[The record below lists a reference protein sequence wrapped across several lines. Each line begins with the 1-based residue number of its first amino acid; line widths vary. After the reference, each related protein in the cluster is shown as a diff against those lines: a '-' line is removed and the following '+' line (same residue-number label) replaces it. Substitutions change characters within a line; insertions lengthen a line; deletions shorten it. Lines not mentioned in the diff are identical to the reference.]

1 VAVIAAFSLKHP
13 NYKTLKLS
21 MSHTI
26 YIQSIGLFGTG
37 FENWASAEKILSG
50 DQPYV
55 ATAAVPPSP
64 EWLPPAERRRTSDII
79 RLAMVAGKE
88 ALANAQLSPSESAT
102 VFSSSGG
109 SGEVIHQICES
120 LASDDRD
127 VSPTRFHNSVHNAP
141 AGYWGIAAK
150 NEWPSTSLCGHDESF
165 AVGLIEAIAQ
175 AKNQSHS
182 VLLLVHDL
190 PYPEPLNGVR
200 PVHGLFSLALL
211 LTAKRDEKSLYAL
224 TLDVCV
230 GQQDQDSE
238 TLGTTLVDE
247 SLERFRL
254 GNPAARAMPL
264 LVAMAK
270 KSNAPFTIAGTNQT
284 LLNMSVQSAK
294 TTSNA

>member
-1 VAVIAAFSLKHP
+1 
-13 NYKTLKLS
+13 

-37 FENWASAEKILSG
+37 FENWASAEQILCG
-50 DQPYV
+50 EQPYV
-55 ATAAVPPSP
+55 ETLAVPPSP
-64 EWLPPAERRRTSDII
+64 DWLPPAERRRTSDII
-79 RLAMVAGKE
+79 RLAIVAGKE
-88 ALANAQLSPSESAT
+88 ALTNAQSSPGESAT

-120 LASDDRD
+120 LASDERD

-175 AKNQSHS
+175 AKNQSRP

-190 PYPEPLNGVR
+190 PYPEPLNSVR

-211 LTAKRDEKSLYAL
+211 LRAEPDAKSLYSLSLEIGDAP
-224 TLDVCV
+224 TEKK
-230 GQQDQDSE
+230 SE
-238 TLGTTLVDE
+238 TV
-247 SLERFRL
+247 LENELLEQLRL
-254 GNPAARAMPL
+254 GNPAARALPL
-264 LVAMAK
+264 LAAIAT
-270 KSNAPFTIAGTNQT
+270 KSNKPFTIAGTNQT
-284 LLNMSVQSAK
+284 LLTMTVRHVNA
-294 TTSNA
+294 TSNA

>member
-1 VAVIAAFSLKHP
+1 
-13 NYKTLKLS
+13 

-37 FENWASAEKILSG
+37 FENWALAEKILCG
-50 DQPYV
+50 EQLYV
-55 ATAAVPPSP
+55 ETLAVPPSP
-64 EWLPPAERRRTSDII
+64 DWLPPAERRRTSDII

-88 ALANAQLSPSESAT
+88 ALSNAQLSPSESAT

-165 AVGLIEAIAQ
+165 AVGLLEAIAQ
-175 AKNQSHS
+175 AKSQDRS

-211 LTAKRDEKSLYAL
+211 LRAQPDAKSLYTL
-224 TLDVCV
+224 TLEM
-230 GQQDQDSE
+230 GYAHNEKTAE
-238 TLGTTLVDE
+238 TKLDNEL
-247 SLERFRL
+247 LERLRL
-254 GNPAARAMPL
+254 GNPAARALPL
-264 LVAMAK
+264 LMAIAT
-270 KSNAPFTIAGTNQT
+270 KSDKSFTISGTNQT
-284 LLNMSVQSAK
+284 LLTMTVRHVDA
-294 TTSNA
+294 TSNA

>member
-1 VAVIAAFSLKHP
+1 
-13 NYKTLKLS
+13 

-37 FENWASAEKILSG
+37 FENWAAAEKILSG
-50 DQPYV
+50 EQPYV
-55 ATAAVPPSP
+55 AAVAVPPSP

-88 ALANAQLSPSESAT
+88 ALANAQSSPSDSAT

-175 AKNQSHS
+175 AKSQSHS

-200 PVHGLFSLALL
+200 PVQGLFSLALL
-211 LTAKRDEKSLYAL
+211 LTATRDEKSLYSL
-224 TLDVCV
+224 TLDISQV
-230 GQQDQDSE
+230 QPNQALE
-238 TLGTTLVDE
+238 TTLANE

-254 GNPAARAMPL
+254 GNPAARALPL
-264 LVAMAK
+264 LVAIAQR
-270 KSNAPFTIAGTNQT
+270 STAPFAIAGTNHT
-284 LLNMSVQSAK
+284 LLNLTVQDVNA
-294 TTSNA
+294 TSYA

>member
-1 VAVIAAFSLKHP
+1 
-13 NYKTLKLS
+13 

-50 DQPYV
+50 EQPYL

-88 ALANAQLSPSESAT
+88 ALANAQSSPSDSAT

-120 LASDDRD
+120 LASDERD

-175 AKNQSHS
+175 AKSQSHS

-190 PYPEPLNGVR
+190 PYPEPLNSVR

-211 LTAKRDEKSLYAL
+211 LTAKPDEKSRYAL
-224 TLDVCV
+224 TLHMSVD
-230 GQQDQDSE
+230 QQDQDLE
-238 TLGTTLVDE
+238 TTLTDE
-247 SLERFRL
+247 SLEHFRL
-254 GNPAARAMPL
+254 GNPAARALPL
-264 LVAMAK
+264 LVAIAK
-270 KSNAPFTIAGTNQT
+270 KSKAPFTIAGTNQT
-284 LLNMSVQSAK
+284 LLTMSVHDVNA
-294 TTSNA
+294 TSNA

>member
-1 VAVIAAFSLKHP
+1 MA
-13 NYKTLKLS
+13 
-21 MSHTI
+21 HTI

-50 DQPYV
+50 EQPYV
-55 ATAAVPPSP
+55 ASAAVPPSP

-88 ALANAQLSPSESAT
+88 ALANAQSSPCDSAT

-175 AKNQSHS
+175 AKSQSHS

-190 PYPEPLNGVR
+190 PYPEPLNSVR
-200 PVHGLFSLALL
+200 PVQGLFSLALL
-211 LTAKRDEKSLYAL
+211 LTAKRDEKSLYSL
-224 TLDVCV
+224 TLEISQV
-230 GQQDQDSE
+230 QPNQALE
-238 TLGTTLVDE
+238 TTLSNE

-254 GNPAARAMPL
+254 GNPAARALPL
-264 LVAMAK
+264 LVAIAK
-270 KSNAPFTIAGTNQT
+270 KSTDPFTIAGTNQT
-284 LLNMSVQSAK
+284 LLKITVQELHA
-294 TTSNA
+294 TSYA

>member
-1 VAVIAAFSLKHP
+1 
-13 NYKTLKLS
+13 

-37 FENWASAEKILSG
+37 FENWASAERILSG
-50 DQPYV
+50 EQPYV

-88 ALANAQLSPSESAT
+88 ALANSQSSPSESAT

-175 AKNQSHS
+175 AKSQSHS

-200 PVHGLFSLALL
+200 TVHGLFSLALL
-211 LTAKRDEKSLYAL
+211 LTSKRDEKSIYAL
-224 TLDVCV
+224 HLEM
-230 GQQDQDSE
+230 GIAEQDKD
-238 TLGTTLVDE
+238 LVTTLADE
-247 SLERFRL
+247 SLEHFRL
-254 GNPAARAMPL
+254 GNPAARALPL
-264 LVAMAK
+264 LVAIAK
-270 KSNAPFTIAGTNQT
+270 KSNAPFTMLGTNQT
-284 LLNMSVQSAK
+284 LLKMSVQNVNA
-294 TTSNA
+294 TSYT